1 MMTITYETGDGLYV
15 NITNRC
21 SNSCDFCIRKLGPGA
36 YGSDSL
42 WLDREPTV
50 DEITESILARDL
62 TKYAEL
68 VFCGYGET
76 TERIDDM
83 IEVARRVKAVHPM
96 KIRVNTNG
104 HARLLHPGKDV
115 TSIFEGAIDIVSI
128 SLNTANAADYQKVC
142 HSRFGEAAYDALIK
156 FAGDVRPYVSEV
168 LLSVVRG
175 SIPDEDIEI
184 CRTIADK
191 VGVTLRVRDLIK

>member
-1 MMTITYETGDGLYV
+1 MTITYEDGTGLYI
-15 NITNRC
+15 NSTNRC
-21 SNSCDFCIRKLGPGA
+21 TNNCDFCVRTTEDGY
-36 YGSDSL
+36 YGNL
-42 WLDREPTV
+42 WLEREPTV
-50 DEITESILARDL
+50 EEMIADIDKRDL
-62 TKYAEL
+62 AKYTEV
-68 VFCGYGET
+68 VFCGYGEP

-128 SLNTANAADYQKVC
+128 SLNTANAADYQKVS